1 MKTKKDILNELIDE
15 VKETLIRIEITTR
28 YVEAKQAETQ
38 KERYL
43 QELAKLKANKEE
55 NEDWL
60 KFLEEELK
68 NTK

>member
-15 VKETLIRIEITTR
+15 AKEALLRIEITTH

-38 KERYL
+38 KDRHL

-55 NEDWL
+55 NEGWL
-60 KFLEEELK
+60 KFLEEESQK
-68 NTK
+68 EK

>member
-28 YVEAKQAETQ
+28 YVETKQAETQ
-38 KERYL
+38 KDRYL
-43 QELAKLKANKEE
+43 QELAKLQANKEE

>member
-28 YVEAKQAETQ
+28 YVETKQAETQ
-38 KERYL
+38 KDRYL

-60 KFLEEELK
+60 KFLEEEFK

>member
-1 MKTKKDILNELIDE
+1 MKTKKDILSELIDE

-28 YVEAKQAETQ
+28 YVEKKQAETQ
-38 KERYL
+38 KDRYL
-43 QELAKLKANKEE
+43 QELAKLQANKEE